1 MSRPINPPAANHAD
15 ATAVS
20 PNNPCPFLRAA
31 VAGRYIDPHAEPVSR
46 VADLIAEASG
56 GTPTHKRKVR
66 IGSVAIAAVAN
77 GLGPLTVLHNLADG
91 LHADALRGGPLDKRG
106 AGSRILDAHGELTP
120 AEMDRLDEFA
130 ADFQRPDGGGT
141 ERGLGLPQLHTMMDA
156 NYARAAGARR
166 KVDRMMMNGEW
177 PVLLNVMGKGEGEG
191 DGAYLSL
198 AEVRVLFA
206 ERKLPARIAARI
218 TRFVRAASR

>member
-1 MSRPINPPAANHAD
+1 MARPITPTSANHVD
-15 ATAVS
+15 AAAVS
-20 PNNPCPFLRAA
+20 PDNPCPFLRAA
-31 VAGRYIDPHAEPVSR
+31 VAGRYIDPHAEPVFR

-56 GTPTHKRKVR
+56 GTPTNKRKVR

-77 GLGPLTVLHNLADG
+77 GLGPLAVLHNLTDG

-106 AGSRILDAHGELTP
+106 AGSRILDANGELTP
-120 AEMDRLDEFA
+120 AELDRLDDFA
-130 ADFQRPDGGGT
+130 ADFKRPDGGGT
-141 ERGLGLPQLHTMMDA
+141 ERGLGLPQLRAMMDA

-166 KVDRMMMNGEW
+166 KVDRLLMNGEW
-177 PVLLNVMGKGEGEG
+177 PVLLNVMRRGEG
-191 DGAYLSL
+191 DGVYLSL

-218 TRFVRAASR
+218 ARFVRPAKR

>member
-1 MSRPINPPAANHAD
+1 MARPTSKPANHNA
-15 ATAVS
+15 AAAVS
-20 PNNPCPFLRAA
+20 PDNPCPFLRAA
-31 VAGRYIDPHAEPVSR
+31 VAGHYIDPHTEPVSR

-56 GTPTHKRKVR
+56 GSPANRRKVR

-77 GLGPLTVLHNLADG
+77 GMGPLAVLHNLADG
-91 LHADALRGGPLDKRG
+91 LHADALRGGPLDKQG
-106 AGSRILDAHGELTP
+106 AGSRILDSQGELTP
-120 AEMDRLDEFA
+120 AELDRLDEFA

-141 ERGLGLPQLHTMMDA
+141 ERGLGLPQLRTMMDS

-166 KVDRMMMNGEW
+166 KVDRLLMNGEW
-177 PVLLNVMGKGEGEG
+177 PVLLSVMGRGEG

-218 TRFVRAASR
+218 SRFVRPATR